1 MGSVCR
7 SLSNCKVCKGRHHT
21 SICIKPKV
29 KSSNTSDERSSHQ
42 PGQVFLYHSQAL
54 DPQAEP
60 FDPSV
65 TCYTGTHNCVLLQ
78 TATVHAFN
86 LEQPTKSETYTYL
99 WTAVARVHTSH
110 LELVRH

>member
-29 KSSNTSDERSSHQ
+29 EPSHTSDERSSHQ
-42 PGQVFLYHSQAL
+42 PGQVSLSHSQAL

-60 FDPSV
+60 FDPS
-65 TCYTGTHNCVLLQ
+65 LLVILGR
-78 TATVHAFN
+78 TIVYYYR
-86 LEQPTKSETYTYL
+86 LLPCM
-99 WTAVARVHTSH
+99 H
-110 LELVRH
+110 LI